1 MSHRVL
7 GLSGI
12 GVGLAL
18 ALMAGAALAAPAAPK
33 GRPVAQSPYAKDF
46 VGTWDRVGS
55 INFDP
60 TIPFDKPDRP
70 PLTPKA
76 AAQFQASIDSAA
88 AGKPINDPH
97 ANCIPLGMP
106 RMMNGVYLMEFLVA
120 DEKVVIIGE
129 EQSQV
134 RRIWTDGRGFGDEL
148 DPTYNG
154 TSVGHWEGKVLVVDT
169 KGLHWDIPINQKGL
183 MHSPNLAVHERLWLE
198 DGGKTLHDQITLTDP
213 EVFAE
218 PWTVLKTFKRTT
230 DPVNEYVCEENN
242 RNPVGADGVTSVV
255 LSGKP

>member
-1 MSHRVL
+1 MAYRVPTP
-7 GLSGI
+7 
-12 GVGLAL
+12 VTAL
-18 ALMAGAALAAPAAPK
+18 ASVLAALLSLPALAAPQAPSHAL
-33 GRPVAQSPYAKDF
+33 PQSPYAKDF

-76 AAQFQASIDSAA
+76 AAQFQASLDSAA

-120 DEKVVIIGE
+120 DEKVIIIGE

-134 RRIWTDGRGFGDEL
+134 RRIWTDGRGFGDEI

-154 TSVGHWEGKVLVVDT
+154 TSIGHWEGKTLVVET

-183 MHSPNLAVHERLWLE
+183 MHSPDLTVSERIWLE
-198 DGGKTLHDQITLTDP
+198 DKNTLHDQITLTDP
-213 EVFAE
+213 VTFSK
-218 PWTVLKTFKRTT
+218 PWTVTKTFERTK

-242 RNPVGADGVTSVV
+242 RNPVGADGVTGVV
-255 LSGKP
+255 LKGQ

>member
-1 MSHRVL
+1 MCHRNL
-7 GLSGI
+7 GLGA
-12 GVGLAL
+12 AL
-18 ALMAGAALAAPAAPK
+18 ALIAGAALAAPAAPK
-33 GRPVAQSPYAKDF
+33 NPIPQSPYAKDF

-60 TIPFDKPDRP
+60 TIPFDKPDQP

-76 AAQFQASIDSAA
+76 AAQFQASLDSAA

-106 RMMNGVYLMEFLVA
+106 RMMNGVYLMEILAA
-120 DEKVVIIGE
+120 DEKMVVIGE

-154 TSVGHWEGKVLVVDT
+154 TSVGHWEGKTLVVET

-183 MHSPNLAVHERLWLE
+183 MHSPNLTVSERFWLE
-198 DGGKTLHDQITLTDP
+198 NPNTLHDQITLTDP
-213 EVFAE
+213 ETFSK
-218 PWTVLKTFKRTT
+218 PWTVTKTYKRTK

-242 RNPVGADGVTSVV
+242 RNPVRPDGVTGVV
-255 LSGKP
+255 LSSGSR

>member
-1 MSHRVL
+1 MSPRVL
-7 GLSGI
+7 GLGM
-12 GVGLAL
+12 AL
-18 ALMAGAALAAPAAPK
+18 ALLAGAALAAPPAPK
-33 GRPVAQSPYAKDF
+33 KPVPQSPYAKDF

-76 AAQFQASIDSAA
+76 AAQFQASLDSAA

-106 RMMNGVYLMEFLVA
+106 RMMNGVYLMEVLVA
-120 DEKVVIIGE
+120 DEKVVVIGE

-134 RRIWTDGRGFGDEL
+134 RRIWTDGRGFGDEI

-154 TSVGHWEGKVLVVDT
+154 TSVGHWEGKTLVVET

-183 MHSPNLAVHERLWLE
+183 MHSPNLTVSERFWLE
-198 DGGKTLHDQITLTDP
+198 DPNTLHDQITLTDP
-213 EVFAE
+213 DTFAT
-218 PWTVLKTFKRTT
+218 PWVVTKTFKRTK

-255 LSGKP
+255 LSSEKR

>member
-1 MSHRVL
+1 MSYRVPGL
-7 GLSGI
+7 GLT
-12 GVGLAL
+12 LAL
-18 ALMAGAALAAPAAPK
+18 AASAALAAPQAPK
-33 GRPVAQSPYAKDF
+33 KPIPQSPYAKAF
-46 VGTWDRVGS
+46 VGVWDRVGS

-76 AAQFQASIDSAA
+76 AAQFQASLDSAA

-106 RMMNGVYLMEFLVA
+106 RMMNGVYLMEILVA
-120 DEKVVIIGE
+120 DEKVVVIGE

-134 RRIWTDGRGFGDEL
+134 RRIWTDGRGFGDEI

-154 TSVGHWEGKVLVVDT
+154 TSVGHWEGRTLVVET

-183 MHSPNLAVHERLWLE
+183 MHSPDLTVNERFWLE
-198 DGGKTLHDQITLTDP
+198 DHGNVLHDQITLTDP
-213 EVFAE
+213 ETFAK
-218 PWTVLKTFKRTT
+218 PWTVTKTFKRTR

-242 RNPVGADGVTSVV
+242 RNPVGKDGVTGVV
-255 LSGKP
+255 LSSGAH

>member
-1 MSHRVL
+1 MSHRGL
-7 GLSGI
+7 GHAALS
-12 GVGLAL
+12 LAL
-18 ALMAGAALAAPAAPK
+18 ALCAGSALAAPAAPK
-33 GRPVAQSPYAKDF
+33 NPIAQSPNAQAF
-46 VGTWDRVGS
+46 VGVWDRVGS

-76 AAQFQASIDSAA
+76 AAQFQASLDSAA

-120 DEKVVIIGE
+120 DEKVIIIGE

-134 RRIWTDGRGFGDEL
+134 RRIWTDGRGFGDEI

-154 TSVGHWEGKVLVVDT
+154 TSIGHWEGKTLVVET

-183 MHSPNLAVHERLWLE
+183 MHSPDLTVSERFWLE

-213 EVFAE
+213 QTFST
-218 PWTVLKTFKRTT
+218 PWTVTKTFKRTK
-230 DPVNEYVCEENN
+230 DPLNEYVCEENN
-242 RNPVGADGVTSVV
+242 RNPVRADGVTGVI
-255 LSGKP
+255 LSSGDK

>member
-1 MSHRVL
+1 MSYRIPGL
-7 GLSGI
+7 GLT
-12 GVGLAL
+12 LAL
-18 ALMAGAALAAPAAPK
+18 AASAALAAPQAPK
-33 GRPVAQSPYAKDF
+33 TPVPQSPNAKAF
-46 VGTWDRVGS
+46 VGVWDRVGS

-76 AAQFQASIDSAA
+76 AAQFQASLDSAA

-120 DEKVVIIGE
+120 DEKVIIIGE

-134 RRIWTDGRGFGDEL
+134 RRIWTDGRGFGDEI
-148 DPTYNG
+148 DPSAYNG

-169 KGLHWDIPINQKGL
+169 TGLHWDIPINQKGL
-183 MHSPNLAVHERLWLE
+183 MHSPQLTVNERIWLE
-198 DGGKTLHDQITLTDP
+198 DKGNTLCTTRSLS
-213 EVFAE
+213 
-218 PWTVLKTFKRTT
+218 RTRR
-230 DPVNEYVCEENN
+230 PSPCPG
-242 RNPVGADGVTSVV
+242 R
-255 LSGKP
+255 

>member
-7 GLSGI
+7 GL

-18 ALMAGAALAAPAAPK
+18 LAGAALAAPQAPK
-33 GRPVAQSPYAKDF
+33 TPVPQSPNAKAF
-46 VGTWDRVGS
+46 AGTWDRVGS

-76 AAQFQASIDSAA
+76 AAQFQASLDSAA

-134 RRIWTDGRGFGDEL
+134 RRIWTDGRGFGDEI

-154 TSVGHWEGKVLVVDT
+154 TSIGHWEGKTLVVDT

-183 MHSPNLAVHERLWLE
+183 MHSPDLTVHERFWLE
-198 DGGKTLHDQITLTDP
+198 DGGKVLHDQITLTDP
-213 EVFAE
+213 QTFAT
-218 PWTVLKTFKRTT
+218 PWTVTKTFKRTT

-242 RNPVGADGVTSVV
+242 RNPVGKDGVTGVT
-255 LSGKP
+255 LSSGGK

>member
-1 MSHRVL
+1 MSYRLL
-7 GLSGI
+7 GL
-12 GVGLAL
+12 GLTLTL
-18 ALMAGAALAAPAAPK
+18 AASAALAAPAAPK
-33 GRPVAQSPYAKDF
+33 KAIPQSPYAKDF
-46 VGTWDRVGS
+46 VGVWDRVGS

-76 AAQFQASIDSAA
+76 AAQFQASLDSAA

-106 RMMNGVYLMEFLVA
+106 RMMNGVYLMEVMVA
-120 DEKVVIIGE
+120 DEKVVVIGE

-134 RRIWTDGRGFGDEL
+134 RRIWTDGRGFGDEI

-154 TSVGHWEGKVLVVDT
+154 TSVGHWEGKALVVET

-183 MHSPNLAVHERLWLE
+183 MHSPNLTVSERFWLE
-198 DGGKTLHDQITLTDP
+198 DPNTLHDQITLTDP
-213 EVFAE
+213 DTFAT
-218 PWTVLKTFKRTT
+218 PWTVLKTFKRTK
-230 DPVNEYVCEENN
+230 DPLNEYVCEENN

-255 LSGKP
+255 LSSEKR

>member
-1 MSHRVL
+1 MSHRL
-7 GLSGI
+7 
-12 GVGLAL
+12 VGL
-18 ALMAGAALAAPAAPK
+18 GAALMLTAAPAWAAPGPPK
-33 GRPVAQSPYAKDF
+33 APRPQSPYAAAF
-46 VGTWDRVGS
+46 AGTWDRVGS

-76 AAQFQASIDSAA
+76 AAQFQASLDSAA

-134 RRIWTDGRGFGDEL
+134 RRIWTDGRGFGDEI

-154 TSVGHWEGKVLVVDT
+154 TSIGHWEGKTLVVET
-169 KGLHWDIPINQKGL
+169 KGLHADIPINQKGL
-183 MHSPNLAVHERLWLE
+183 MHSLELTVSERFWLE
-198 DGGKTLHDQITLTDP
+198 DHGATLHDRITLTDP
-213 EVFAE
+213 ETFST
-218 PWTVLKTFKRTT
+218 PWTVTKTYKRTT

-242 RNPVGADGVTSVV
+242 RNPVGKDGVTGVV
-255 LSGKP
+255 LSSGAH

>member
-1 MSHRVL
+1 MSYRVPGL
-7 GLSGI
+7 GLI
-12 GVGLAL
+12 LAL
-18 ALMAGAALAAPAAPK
+18 AASATLAAPQAPNK
-33 GRPVAQSPYAKDF
+33 PVPQSPYAKAF
-46 VGTWDRVGS
+46 VGVWDRVGS

-76 AAQFQASIDSAA
+76 AAQFQASLDSAA

-120 DEKVVIIGE
+120 DEKVIIIGE

-134 RRIWTDGRGFGDEL
+134 RRIWTDGRGFGDEI

-154 TSVGHWEGKVLVVDT
+154 TSVGHWEGKTLVVET

-183 MHSPNLAVHERLWLE
+183 MHSPDLTVSERFWLE
-198 DGGKTLHDQITLTDP
+198 DKGNTLHDQITLTDP
-213 EVFAE
+213 QTFAT
-218 PWTVLKTFKRTT
+218 PWTVTKTFKRTR
-230 DPVNEYVCEENN
+230 DPLNEYVCEENN
-242 RNPVGADGVTSVV
+242 RNPVGKDGVTGVV
-255 LSGKP
+255 LSGGG

>member
-1 MSHRVL
+1 MSHRLL
-7 GLSGI
+7 GL
-12 GVGLAL
+12 GVTLAL
-18 ALMAGAALAAPAAPK
+18 AANAALAAPAAPSK
-33 GRPVAQSPYAKDF
+33 PIPQSRYAKDF

-76 AAQFQASIDSAA
+76 AAQFQASLDSAA

-106 RMMNGVYLMEFLVA
+106 RMMNGVYLMEVLVA
-120 DEKVVIIGE
+120 DEKVVVIGE

-134 RRIWTDGRGFGDEL
+134 RRIWTDGRGFGDEI

-154 TSVGHWEGKVLVVDT
+154 TSVGHWEGKVLVVET

-183 MHSPNLAVHERLWLE
+183 MHSPNLMVSERLWLE
-198 DGGKTLHDQITLTDP
+198 NPNTLHDQITLTDP
-213 EVFAE
+213 DTFAT
-218 PWTVLKTFKRTT
+218 PWTVTKTYKRTN

-242 RNPVGADGVTSVV
+242 RNPVRPDGVTGVI
-255 LSGKP
+255 LSEGR

>member
-1 MSHRVL
+1 MSHRAL
-7 GLSGI
+7 GL
-12 GVGLAL
+12 GVVLAL
-18 ALMAGAALAAPAAPK
+18 FAGGSLAAPQAPK
-33 GRPVAQSPYAKDF
+33 KPVAQSPYAKAF

-76 AAQFQASIDSAA
+76 AAQFQASLDSAA

-106 RMMNGVYLMEFLVA
+106 RMMNGVYLMEVLVA
-120 DEKVVIIGE
+120 DEKVVVIGE

-134 RRIWTDGRGFGDEL
+134 RRIWTDGRGFGDEI

-154 TSVGHWEGKVLVVDT
+154 TSIGHWEGKTLVVET

-183 MHSPNLAVHERLWLE
+183 MHSPDLTVSERFWLE
-198 DGGKTLHDQITLTDP
+198 DRGNTLKDQITLTDP
-213 EVFAE
+213 VTFAT
-218 PWTVLKTFKRTT
+218 PWTVTKTFKRTH

-242 RNPVGADGVTSVV
+242 RNPVRPDGVTGVV
-255 LSGKP
+255 LSSGH

>member
-1 MSHRVL
+1 MAYRVPMSVK
-7 GLSGI
+7 
-12 GVGLAL
+12 AL
-18 ALMAGAALAAPAAPK
+18 APVLASALLSLPALAAPQAPSK
-33 GRPVAQSPYAKDF
+33 PLPQSPHAKDF

-76 AAQFQASIDSAA
+76 AAQFQASLDSAA

-106 RMMNGVYLMEFLVA
+106 RMMNGVYLMEVLVA
-120 DEKVVIIGE
+120 DEKVVVIGE

-134 RRIWTDGRGFGDEL
+134 RRIWTDGRGFGDEI

-154 TSVGHWEGKVLVVDT
+154 TSIGHWEGKVLVVET
-169 KGLHWDIPINQKGL
+169 KGLHSDIPINQKGL
-183 MHSPNLAVHERLWLE
+183 MHSPDLAVSERIWLE
-198 DGGKTLHDQITLTDP
+198 DKNTLHDQITLTDP
-213 EVFAE
+213 ETFSK
-218 PWTVLKTFKRTT
+218 PWTVTKTYKRTR

-242 RNPVGADGVTSVV
+242 RNPVGADGVTGVV
-255 LSGKP
+255 LK

>member
-1 MSHRVL
+1 MVHRVPVPLTAFAPILASALL
-7 GLSGI
+7 GFP
-12 GVGLAL
+12 
-18 ALMAGAALAAPAAPK
+18 ALAAPQAPSQAL
-33 GRPVAQSPYAKDF
+33 PQSPYAKAF

-120 DEKVVIIGE
+120 DEKVIIIGE

-134 RRIWTDGRGFGDEL
+134 RRIWTDGRGFGDEI

-154 TSVGHWEGKVLVVDT
+154 TSIGHWEGEVLVVET

-183 MHSPNLAVHERLWLE
+183 MHSPDLTVSERIWLE
-198 DGGKTLHDQITLTDP
+198 SPNLMHDQITLTDP
-213 EVFAE
+213 QTFAK
-218 PWTVLKTFKRTT
+218 PWTVTKTFKRTK

-242 RNPVGADGVTSVV
+242 RNPVGADGVTGVV
-255 LSGKP
+255 LK